1 MERIRLVLID
11 DHVLFR
17 ESLGRLFASEPDL
30 EVVGQCARIAEVL
43 AVLQRSSVDLM
54 LLDFNLGTERGT
66 DLITAARQAGY
77 AGKILMV
84 TAAMDAEESLRVLHL
99 GASGIFLKHNS
110 PAALTKAI
118 HLVAGGEVWLD
129 RHIVQLMAERI
140 PPTESEGFGTP
151 LTAREEQV
159 LQGVLEG
166 STNRR
171 IADDLGVSEGAVK
184 AAIQQLFRK
193 TGVRTR
199 SQLVRV
205 ALEGQPGMRVK

>member
-43 AVLQRSSVDLM
+43 AVLQRSPVDLM

-66 DLITAARQAGY
+66 DLITASRQAGY
-77 AGKILMV
+77 NGKILMV

-129 RHIVQLMAERI
+129 RYIVQLMAERV
-140 PPTESEGFGTP
+140 PPAEGEGFGTP

-166 STNRR
+166 SSNRK
-171 IADDLGVSEGAVK
+171 IADELAVSEGAVK

-205 ALEGQPGMRVK
+205 ALEGQPGMRAK